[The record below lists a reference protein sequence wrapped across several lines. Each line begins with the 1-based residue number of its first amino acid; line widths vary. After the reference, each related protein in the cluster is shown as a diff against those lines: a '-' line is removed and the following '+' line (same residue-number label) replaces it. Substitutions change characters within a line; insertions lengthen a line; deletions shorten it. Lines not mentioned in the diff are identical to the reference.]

1 MDLRDLWRALSR
13 RWWAVLGC
21 VALAGVAAYGYL
33 AATPAVYQAS
43 SEIVLI
49 ANSPT
54 TIGETA
60 QGVSTTTQLA
70 ETAATIIDSP
80 ALLEAAATDELS
92 AQQLADMISVASR
105 TLTSTIDIVAMSDS
119 PAAAAQAANAAAQ
132 AARDELPA
140 LLGADGE
147 SGDLPLAVTVLREA
161 SEPSAPFS
169 PDAKG
174 VMVIAVALGLC
185 GGIAA
190 ALVIDVLRR
199 RPA

>member
-1 MDLRDLWRALSR
+1 MDLRDLWRALTR

-21 VALAGVAAYGYL
+21 LVLAGAAAYGYI
-33 AATPAVYQAS
+33 AVTPAVYQAS

-80 ALLEAAATDELS
+80 ALLEAAATDDYS
-92 AQQLADMISVASR
+92 AQRLADMISVTSR

-119 PAAAAQAANAAAQ
+119 PATAAQAANAAAQ
-132 AARDELPA
+132 AAQDELPA

-161 SEPSAPFS
+161 AEPSAPFS

-185 GGIAA
+185 AGIAA